1 MQSRIRHAG
10 VIVGAAFLVLV
21 IGLGYWQVW
30 RAEALENRGD
40 NPRVAEAARRF
51 DRGSLISADG
61 VVLAETDTERAL
73 RIYAT
78 PSLAQTVG
86 YASTR
91 FGQTGLELAANDA
104 LSGEEG
110 GDFMEFLESTFL
122 PDRAEG
128 NDVVLTIDSG
138 VQEAAVAALGG
149 RKGAVVVMDAQTGA
163 LLALVSEPTFDA
175 NTLDQSFPQLTE
187 NPNQPLLNRA
197 TQGLYP
203 PGSTIKVLTAAAA
216 IDTGSIQ
223 PDTEVEC
230 IGEYVVDGFPIECV
244 RGEGRFSFLEAF
256 ENSVNAVFAQVAV
269 ERIGWAGF
277 TAYANDIGFGTDL
290 GMEIDTSS
298 SRLHNP
304 GTTESD
310 VLLANTGF
318 GQGELL
324 VTPLQMAV
332 LAATVGNGGV
342 RPTPYLISE
351 IREQDGEVLERFRPD
366 DAGRVFSAQT
376 AETMGMM
383 MDAATPGSVIWGKT
397 GTAET
402 PTGED
407 HSWWIGFGPG
417 NSPRYVIAVIVE
429 NAGFGSDAARP
440 AAFQIFEAL
449 GIA

>member
-1 MQSRIRHAG
+1 VHNRILHAG
-10 VIVGAAFLVLV
+10 VIFGAAFFVLV

-30 RAEALENRGD
+30 RAEALDDRGD

-73 RIYAT
+73 RLYAT
-78 PSLAQTVG
+78 PSLSQTVG

-110 GDFMEFLESTFL
+110 GDFIDFLESTFL

-128 NDVVLTIDSG
+128 NDVVLTIDSNI
-138 VQEAAVAALGG
+138 QQAAVDALGG
-149 RKGAVVVMDAQTGA
+149 RKGAIVVMDTQTGA
-163 LLALVSEPTFDA
+163 ILALVSEPTFDA

-187 NPNQPLLNRA
+187 NPDHPLLNRA

-203 PGSTIKVLTAAAA
+203 PGSTIKVLTAATA
-216 IDTGSIQ
+216 IDTGSIA
-223 PDTEVEC
+223 PETEVEC
-230 IGEYVVDGFPIECV
+230 NDAYVVDGFPIECV

-269 ERIGWAGF
+269 ERIGWSTF
-277 TAYANDIGFGTDL
+277 TSYANEMGFGSDL
-290 GMEIDTSS
+290 GLEIDASD
-298 SRLHNP
+298 SRLHNS
-304 GTTESD
+304 GTEETD

-332 LAATVGNGGV
+332 LAATVGNDGI

-366 DAGRVFSAQT
+366 DAGRVFSSETAQT
-376 AETMGMM
+376 VGEM
-383 MDAATPGSVIWGKT
+383 MDSATPGSGICGKT

-402 PTGED
+402 PTGAD
-407 HSWWIGFGPG
+407 HSWWLGFAPCE
-417 NSPRYVIAVIVE
+417 NPRYAIAVIVE

-440 AAFQIFEAL
+440 AAFQVFGAL
-449 GIA
+449 GIG

>member
-1 MQSRIRHAG
+1 MRNRILHAG
-10 VIVGAAFLVLV
+10 VIFGAAFVVVVL
-21 IGLGYWQVW
+21 GLGYWQVW
-30 RAEALENRGD
+30 RAEALDDRGD

-78 PSLAQTVG
+78 PSLSQTVG

-110 GDFMEFLESTFL
+110 GDFVQFLESTFL

-128 NDVVLTIDSG
+128 NDVVLTIDSRI
-138 VQEAAVAALGG
+138 QETAVAALGG
-149 RKGAVVVMDAQTGA
+149 RKGAIVVMDTQTGA
-163 LLALVSEPTFDA
+163 ILALVSEPTFDA
-175 NTLDQSFPQLTE
+175 NTLDESFPQLTE

-216 IDTGSIQ
+216 IDSGSIE
-223 PDTEVEC
+223 PDSEVEC

-244 RGEGRFSFLEAF
+244 RGEGQFPFTEAF

-269 ERIGWAGF
+269 ERLGWEAF
-277 TAYANDIGFGTDL
+277 SAYADGIGFGTDL
-290 GMEIDTSS
+290 GMEIDTST
-298 SRLHNP
+298 SRLHNA
-304 GTTESD
+304 GTDESD

-332 LAATVGNGGV
+332 LAATIGNGGV

-351 IREQDGEVLERFRPD
+351 IREKDGEVLERFRPD
-366 DAGRVFSAQT
+366 DSGRVFSAET
-376 AETMGMM
+376 ALTMSGMM
-383 MDAATPGSVIWGKT
+383 DDATPGSGICGKT

-407 HSWWIGFGPG
+407 HSWWIGFAPCE
-417 NSPRYVIAVIVE
+417 NPRYTIAVIVE

-440 AAFQIFEAL
+440 AAVQIFEAL
-449 GIA
+449 GIG

>member
-1 MQSRIRHAG
+1 MQSRILHAG
-10 VIVGAAFLVLV
+10 FIFGGVFLVLV
-21 IGLGYWQVW
+21 VGLGYWQVW
-30 RAEALENRGD
+30 RAEALDDRGD

-78 PSLAQTVG
+78 PSLSQTIG

-91 FGQTGLELAANDA
+91 FGQTGLELAANDP

-110 GDFMEFLESTFL
+110 GDFVDFLESTFL

-128 NDVVLTIDSG
+128 NDVVLTIDSR
-138 VQEAAVAALGG
+138 VQESAVNALGG
-149 RKGAVVVMDAQTGA
+149 RKGAIVVMDTQTGA
-163 LLALVSEPTFDA
+163 ILALVSEPTFDA

-203 PGSTIKVLTAAAA
+203 PGSTIKVLTAATA
-216 IDTGSIQ
+216 IDTGSIS

-230 IGEYVVDGFPIECV
+230 IDEYVVDGFVIDCV
-244 RGEGRFSFLEAF
+244 RGEGQFPFIEAF

-269 ERIGWAGF
+269 ERIGWQTF
-277 TAYANDIGFGTDL
+277 SAYADEMGFGTDL
-290 GMEIDTSS
+290 DVEIDASS
-298 SRLHNP
+298 SRLHNS
-304 GTTESD
+304 GTEETD
-310 VLLANTGF
+310 VLLASTGF

-332 LAATVGNGGV
+332 LAATIGNDGV

-351 IREQDGEVLERFRPD
+351 IREKDGEVLERFRPD
-366 DAGRVFSAQT
+366 DAGRVFSSET
-376 AETMGMM
+376 ARDMGMM
-383 MDAATPGSVIWGKT
+383 MDAATPGTVIWGKT

-402 PTGED
+402 PTGAD
-407 HSWWIGFGPG
+407 HSWWIGFGPAD
-417 NSPRYVIAVIVE
+417 NPRYAIAVIVE

-440 AAFQIFEAL
+440 AAFAIFEAL
-449 GIA
+449 GVG